1 MRTRDFSA
9 RLVALA
15 SIVLTGFACAPRSQN
30 VAPDRDLVALLHE
43 LIVGAVNGGGR
54 SQNDVFVPADSTSAS
69 IMRLADVPI
78 HASTNLNCPG
88 STDAS
93 GDHVTGVVGYVV
105 RVSIA
110 GAGDT
115 RVVSLRK
122 SCIYVYRGRGRGFFE
137 AFDFE
142 VMRSGAHWSITRRM
156 NHMIT

>member
-1 MRTRDFSA
+1 MLGS
-9 RLVALA
+9 VVSA
-15 SIVLTGFACAPRSQN
+15 SIAVFVVACAPPSQS
-30 VAPDRDLVALLHE
+30 VAPDRDLVALLHG

-69 IMRLADVPI
+69 IMRLAEVPI
-78 HASTNLNCPG
+78 HASTVLNCPG
-88 STDAS
+88 STDS
-93 GDHVTGVVGYVV
+93 NGDVVTGVVGYIV

-137 AFDFE
+137 ALDFE
-142 VMRSGAHWSITRRM
+142 VMRSRRHWSVTRRT
-156 NHMIT
+156 NHLIT